1 MVGKTMIGA
10 LAPELTGSAKIM
22 RRAALAFLVMTATNV
37 FAADAPQMKGGTCWT
52 TLSLKAVVG
61 PDVVFA
67 CEHLGKVTVSQIY
80 EKGFKVVA
88 MTHNPAH
95 PEFVSLVIEERR

>member
-1 MVGKTMIGA
+1 MVEKTKIGA
-10 LAPELTGSAKIM
+10 FKPKAIGVAKMIK
-22 RRAALAFLVMTATNV
+22 RGVFAFLAMAAANAI
-37 FAADAPQMKGGTCWT
+37 AADVSQVKGGACWA
-52 TLSLKAVVG
+52 TLSLKAAIG
-61 PDVVFA
+61 PDVVFT

-80 EKGFKVVA
+80 EKGFRVVA